1 MSRHLNKIVFLE
13 LALNGDKQYSVY
25 FITSLMYRQMK
36 KAILTSYPTDLEIQ
50 QSILHNMS
58 FA

>member
-1 MSRHLNKIVFLE
+1 
-13 LALNGDKQYSVY
+13 
-25 FITSLMYRQMK
+25 MYRQMK

-58 FA
+58 FAWNTYYDNYQLKSLLPFQIKI